1 MNLKKQ
7 NIIQFISMLFIIVL
21 LNIIGSFTFGRYDLT
36 KEGRYSLSEA
46 TKSLL
51 SDLEDYVYIEV
62 FLEGVFPAGI
72 QRLSNETR
80 QILSEFRTYNDLI
93 QFIFINPTESND
105 QATRNEVLKQLYEK
119 GVNPTSLQ
127 IKDGDSFTEKV
138 IVPGALVKYR
148 NEEIAIQLLKSQIAG
163 SSEQSLQQS
172 IRELEYEFTN
182 AIKQLKTPIK
192 PSIALLSGHGELS
205 GLEIE
210 DFTTSLSEHYA
221 INSLDLR
228 EFEKDTNSGEPLLA
242 KKLEELLRQKLLIIA
257 KPRLTFQNLDK
268 YFIDQ
273 YIMNGGKVLW
283 LLDATNAD
291 MDSLSNKG
299 SSLFHPLRKLNL
311 SDQLFKYGARLN
323 TNLVED
329 ISSSKIPVPV
339 SFVNDIPKWELVP
352 WRFFPVSIPT
362 QSHPITANINAV
374 KFDFTSSIDTVK
386 TNSPITKTVL
396 LHSSPYTKLVNMPYE
411 IRLNSALEQ
420 PVQEEFNKGMQTLAI
435 LLEGEFESIF
445 KNRITPQ
452 GDQLKFTEQS
462 VNTRMIIVA
471 DGDIAS
477 NQISR
482 GAALPLG
489 YDNYEKR
496 QYGNKDFLL
505 NAVDYLLE
513 DQDLINVRSRE
524 IKMRLLDVQ
533 KTQQERGFWQIINL
547 VLPLILILTFGML
560 KFYIRKKKYA
570 NEK

>member
-7 NIIQFISMLFIIVL
+7 NIIQFISMLFILVL

-62 FLEGVFPAGI
+62 FLEGEFPAGI

-80 QILSEFRTYNDLI
+80 QILSEFRTHSDLI

-119 GVNPTSLQ
+119 GINPTSLQ

-148 NEEIAIQLLKSQIAG
+148 NEEVAIQLLKSQIAG

-192 PSIALLSGHGELS
+192 PSIGLLSGHGELS

-221 INSLDLR
+221 INSVDLR

-242 KKLEELLRQKLLIIA
+242 KKLQELLRQKLLIIA

-299 SSLFHPLRKLNL
+299 SSLFHPLRELNL
-311 SDQLFKYGARLN
+311 GDQLFKYGARLN

-386 TNSPITKTVL
+386 TNSPVNKTVL

-452 GDQLKFTEQS
+452 SDQLKFTEQS

-533 KTQQERGFWQIINL
+533 KTQQERGFWQIINV
-547 VLPLILILTFGML
+547 VLPLILILTFGIL
-560 KFYIRKKKYA
+560 KFYRRKKKYA